1 MKFGTYYQYWEQDY
15 VADYTKY
22 CRKVAELGFDV
33 LEVAASGL
41 LNMTDDQLDEL
52 AKTAKELNIE
62 LTASLGLPAE
72 YNVASSDETVR
83 QRGIEFMKA
92 IIRALH
98 RIGAKKIGGIIYSC
112 WPVDYSKPVTKEKDL
127 EVSIKSIREL
137 ADYALEHGVTLMIEV
152 VNRFEQY
159 LINDAA
165 EGIAYVKA
173 VGKENVKVELDTFHM
188 NIEEDFL
195 GDAIRNTGD
204 YLGHLHVGECNRKVP
219 GKGHMPWAEIATA
232 LKDIGYDGCVVME
245 PFVRTGG
252 PVGSDI
258 KVFRDLSDN
267 ADEAKLDK
275 DIKESLIFLKDV
287 ISNA

>member
-41 LNMTDDQLDEL
+41 LNMTDEQLDEL
-52 AKTAKELNIE
+52 AITAKELGIE
-62 LTASLGLPAE
+62 LTSSLGLPAE
-72 YNVASSDETVR
+72 YNIASSDETIR
-83 QRGIEFMKA
+83 QQGMEFLKA
-92 IIRALH
+92 IIVALN
-98 RIGAKKIGGIIYSC
+98 RIGATKIGGIIYTC
-112 WPVDYSKPVTKEKDL
+112 WPVDYSKPVDKEKDL
-127 EVSIKSIREL
+127 QISINSIREI
-137 ADYALEHGVTLMIEV
+137 ADFALPYGVTLMIEV

-165 EGIAYVKA
+165 EGVAYVKA

-188 NIEEDFL
+188 NIEEDDM
-195 GDAIRNTGD
+195 GDAIRNTGE

-219 GKGHMPWAEIATA
+219 GKGHMPWADIAQG

-245 PFVRTGG
+245 PFVRMGG
-252 PVGSDI
+252 PVGRDI
-258 KVFRDLSDN
+258 KVYRDLSGG
-267 ADEAKLDK
+267 ADEAKLDA
-275 DIKESLIFLKDV
+275 DIKESLAFLKSV
-287 ISNA
+287 FL